1 MADLNIKKVI
11 IPYSDLPAIYGQD
24 FTYNVRYRII
34 SEDRN
39 RQSHW
44 SRIYSISASAN
55 NDGDPLIN
63 PYSYNYVKETV
74 TTDSG
79 TTTGIRISWQITPG
93 YTLPTIVSVYDIFVS
108 RDGSLTWEY
117 LDTTT
122 APTYTV
128 LRTGTE
134 TLISIAV
141 QAPTYPKE
149 RNSDAELFVTP
160 NITVP

>member
-1 MADLNIKKVI
+1 MVDANIKKVI
-11 IPYSDLPAIYGQD
+11 IPYSELPAIYGET

-44 SRIYSISASAN
+44 SRIYTISASQN

-74 TTDSG
+74 TTSSG
-79 TTTGIRISWQITPG
+79 TTTGIRLGWQLDPG
-93 YTLPTIVSVYDIFVS
+93 AIVPTVINTYDIFVK
-108 RDGSLTWEY
+108 RDAGAWEY

-122 APTYTV
+122 AQTYTI

-134 TLISIAV
+134 TLITIAV

-149 RNSDAELFVTP
+149 RSLSAELFETSA
-160 NITVP
+160 ITVP